1 MAEKKTPPDD
11 SPAGAPLYMVSFGDM
26 MTILLTFFILLC
38 SYSKERQ
45 AGFISDGV
53 GSFKNVVNA
62 MGLPGVLPGD
72 KYPVDLGASRAR
84 YRPAGALN
92 DQFLTDAEGRV
103 TTTFLD
109 LEGRVNRIE
118 NPEGGTKVFEYDLG
132 DIPVMV
138 ATPGDPRNGVPLSK
152 LDDGVK
158 IDIAYGGS
166 CTGGKRSDMD
176 LYARVFADAEARGRR
191 IAPGVECFI
200 QFGSRRIREYA
211 ERMGY
216 VELFE
221 RVGVTALEPSCGA
234 CINAG
239 PGASRSSE
247 QVTVSAQNRNFPGR
261 SGPGSVYLASP
272 LTVAASAL
280 AGHIVSAP
288 E

>member
-1 MAEKKTPPDD
+1 M
-11 SPAGAPLYMVSFGDM
+11 
-26 MTILLTFFILLC
+26 
-38 SYSKERQ
+38 R
-45 AGFISDGV
+45 
-53 GSFKNVVNA
+53 
-62 MGLPGVLPGD
+62 
-72 KYPVDLGASRAR
+72 
-84 YRPAGALN
+84 
-92 DQFLTDAEGRV
+92 
-103 TTTFLD
+103 
-109 LEGRVNRIE
+109 
-118 NPEGGTKVFEYDLG
+118 
-132 DIPVMV
+132 
-138 ATPGDPRNGVPLSK
+138 
-152 LDDGVK
+152 